1 MQIAFTGSH
10 RVGKTTLAE
19 EIADSLP
26 DHELII
32 EPYLQLEEEGYLFS
46 EIPTLDD
53 YIEQFNFSIQQLQNS
68 GDNMIFDR
76 CPIDLLAYV
85 YTVGKKKNMSALYEE
100 MTTAIAEIDL
110 LVFVPIEK
118 VDLIVCQESDL
129 PNLRQEVNDILEDW
143 IEDFSNEIL
152 EVAGTLENR
161 KKQILDKITSMEK

>member
-1 MQIAFTGSH
+1 MRIAFTGSH

-26 DHELII
+26 DHEFII

-53 YIEQFNFSIQQLQNS
+53 YIEQFNFSVEQLQNS

-76 CPIDLLAYV
+76 CPLDLLAYI
-85 YTVGKKKNMSALYEE
+85 YAVGKKKNISDFYKEMSA
-100 MTTAIAEIDL
+100 AIAEIDL

-118 VDLIVCQESDL
+118 VDLIVCQE
-129 PNLRQEVNDILEDW
+129 
-143 IEDFSNEIL
+143 
-152 EVAGTLENR
+152 
-161 KKQILDKITSMEK
+161 